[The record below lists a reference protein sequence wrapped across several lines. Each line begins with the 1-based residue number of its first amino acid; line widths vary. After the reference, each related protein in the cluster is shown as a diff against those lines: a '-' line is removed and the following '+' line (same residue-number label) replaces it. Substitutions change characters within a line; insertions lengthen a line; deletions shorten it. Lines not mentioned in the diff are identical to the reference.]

1 MKDKQEITTEEA
13 FNQIFNA
20 SYKFIYENTK
30 TFISLYELKCK
41 RLQREIIE
49 HGENEPL
56 KIFKKSHKEWE
67 EKGKQLEIELE
78 KTSSILMEEYNDY
91 ADLVGLS

>member
-1 MKDKQEITTEEA
+1 MKNKQENTTEEA

-20 SYKFIYENTK
+20 FYKFIYENTK

-49 HGENEPL
+49 HEENLRYL
-56 KIFKKSHKEWE
+56 KKVIRNGRKK
-67 EKGKQLEIELE
+67 EK
-78 KTSSILMEEYNDY
+78 N
-91 ADLVGLS
+91 

>member
-1 MKDKQEITTEEA
+1 MILKNTAEA

-20 SYKFIYENTK
+20 FYKFIYENTK

-49 HGENEPL
+49 EVGEEAD
-56 KIFKKSHKEWE
+56 I
-67 EKGKQLEIELE
+67 EIEE
-78 KTSSILMEEYNDY
+78 FIIEYF
-91 ADLVGLS
+91 SK

>member
-1 MKDKQEITTEEA
+1 MKNKQENTTEEA

-20 SYKFIYENTK
+20 FYKFIYENTK

-41 RLQREIIE
+41 RSKREIIE
-49 HGENEPL
+49 HEENEPF

-78 KTSSILMEEYNDY
+78 KTFGILMEEYNDY